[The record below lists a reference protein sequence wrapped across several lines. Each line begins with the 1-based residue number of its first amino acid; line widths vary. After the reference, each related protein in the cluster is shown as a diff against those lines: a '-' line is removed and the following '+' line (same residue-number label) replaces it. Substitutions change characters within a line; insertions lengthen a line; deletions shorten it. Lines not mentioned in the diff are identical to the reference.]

1 MPKRQARTAG
11 VEGEDRDRDAVLIRA
26 ERHRAALGLAID
38 PSLPIVRAFGFRS
51 GPTGT
56 VSPLMQRLGHLPTAA
71 AAVEAEAVEAACV
84 AQWASRSVRFPPI
97 DAVGEQFTEL
107 TLSPAAPAAS
117 QKQPQHQEE
126 SLRDAAAVAARRRAR
141 DAFAEDATSMEGG
154 GEAHSIID
162 EIASTIQSLEAF
174 SSHATTESFRLMA
187 PFFEAFQVGSRLRV
201 WSSCSAGC
209 PALSPKACAA
219 SHFCRSRAAARPP
232 LLYLTTTIALHTF
245 ALHFSTHTRLIFLL
259 AATVAIL
266 RFRAKKFTA
275 QVDSNSC
282 TAVACLRAAA
292 FRTTPSLRVRP
303 KR

>member
-209 PALSPKACAA
+209 PALSPEACAA

-232 LLYLTTTIALHTF
+232 LLYLTTTIALH
-245 ALHFSTHTRLIFLL
+245 
-259 AATVAIL
+259 V
-266 RFRAKKFTA
+266 
-275 QVDSNSC
+275 
-282 TAVACLRAAA
+282 
-292 FRTTPSLRVRP
+292 TPSLFILAHIRD
-303 KR
+303 

>member
-38 PSLPIVRAFGFRS
+38 PSLPIVRAFGFRTLAA
-51 GPTGT
+51 TGT

-154 GEAHSIID
+154 GEAHFIID

-174 SSHATTESFRLMA
+174 SSHATESFRLMA
-187 PFFEAFQVGSRLRV
+187 PFFEAFQVGSLLRV

-209 PALSPKACAA
+209 PALSPEACAA
-219 SHFCRSRAAARPP
+219 SYFCRSRAAARPP
-232 LLYLTTTIALHTF
+232 LLYLTTTIALH
-245 ALHFSTHTRLIFLL
+245 
-259 AATVAIL
+259 V
-266 RFRAKKFTA
+266 
-275 QVDSNSC
+275 
-282 TAVACLRAAA
+282 
-292 FRTTPSLRVRP
+292 TPSLFILAHIRDGSSCAV
-303 KR
+303 